1 MSKRPV
7 IQAKTPMPREVGQD
21 DPLTLGLRNKYS
33 NTTQFLIAETDES
46 FYRLISE
53 ELIRAIKARLVP
65 GNFNEKVHIGLICGL
80 MAYRT
85 AAWLEQHCDLVSG
98 IDGQQIVFVAMNK
111 AADSDAFNLSAN
123 YLASYFAKVFPGSE
137 ATAYTD
143 NLYDRNRIERSR
155 QSVDI
160 LLCSAGGRSYHEKNY
175 LDRWFSKVPGESKKG
190 IEPPPGYIG
199 EFCLTPIDQD
209 GWALHDTS
217 FFQQVKEHLDPYPL
231 FTRLA
236 DLRQQEM
243 NVIFPVNA
251 TPPKQ
256 EMDKKPNRQDS
267 ILTGKELVTDVVLRS
282 GVATTCIL
290 PKPLAENL
298 AKAIGGYLIEKVS
311 APEDQ
316 KLLRRCQALHFAQ
329 NESSLIPA
337 YDAFGRIDETVCT
350 TDSVLRAERF
360 SFRERPKIIL
370 SEYNHEAEHYD
381 WTLEDGVIEFEIN
394 GKKYGFTLYKDVR
407 RPGQWSLVTSQ
418 IVSWLIRK
426 YLQPAAN
433 QTGLDVWDMGCGCG
447 AIGLLAAVH
456 EPGLR
461 LVFSDIDQ
469 QAIDCTKDNAKKFLP
484 PDQTPRFMRGS
495 LFEVNDP
502 KHQRFHLITFNPPFL
517 PVQDLSINPLVD
529 AGGNLGLEIA
539 ESYCEAVYDHLEVGG
554 WSVLALADYVDNGKI
569 KQILNA
575 RFEASN
581 VRCQERVILYP
592 FKPEQPDVPAAY
604 EIRYR
609 SQIEKACRYRFETCV
624 LGKQRYLAFKM
635 RHYLAQRK

>member
-7 IQAKTPMPREVGQD
+7 IQTKRHVGQD
-21 DPLTLGLRNKYS
+21 NPLALGLRDKYS

-46 FYRLISE
+46 FYQLISE

-65 GNFNEKVHIGLICGL
+65 GNFNERVHIGLICGL

-98 IDGQQIVFVAMNK
+98 IDGQRIVFVAMNK

-123 YLASYFAKVFPGSE
+123 YLASYFAKVLPGSE
-137 ATAYTD
+137 VTAYTD
-143 NLYDRNRIERSR
+143 NLYDQNRIERSR

-175 LDRWFSKVPGESKKG
+175 LDRWFSKVPSENKKG
-190 IEPPPGYIG
+190 IELPPGYIG
-199 EFCLTPIDQD
+199 EFCLTPIDRD
-209 GWALHDTS
+209 GWALRETS
-217 FFQQVKEHLDPYPL
+217 FFQQVQEHLDPYPL

-236 DLRQQEM
+236 DLRQQKM
-243 NVIFPVNA
+243 TVIFPVNA
-251 TPPKQ
+251 TPPEQ
-256 EMDKKPNRQDS
+256 EMDKQPNRQDS

-282 GVATTCIL
+282 GVVTTCIL

-316 KLLRRCQALHFAQ
+316 KPLRRCQALHFAK
-329 NESSLIPA
+329 NESSPIPV

-360 SFRERPKIIL
+360 SFKERPKIIF
-370 SEYNHEAEHYD
+370 SEYNHEVEHYD
-381 WTLEDGVIEFEIN
+381 WTREDGVIVFEIN
-394 GKKYGFTLYKDVR
+394 SEKYGFTLNKDVR

-426 YLQPAAN
+426 HLQSVAK
-433 QTGLDVWDMGCGCG
+433 QSGLDVWDMGSGCG

-456 EPGLR
+456 ERGLR
-461 LVFSDIDQ
+461 LLFSDIDQ
-469 QAIDCTKDNAKKFLP
+469 QAIDCTKDNAKKLLTS
-484 PDQTPRFMRGS
+484 DHQAPRFVRGS

-502 KHQRFHLITFNPPFL
+502 KQKRFHLIAFNPPFL
-517 PVQDLSINPLVD
+517 PVQDLSINPSVD

-569 KQILNA
+569 KQILGN
-575 RFEASN
+575 RFGASN
-581 VRCQERVILYP
+581 VDCRERVILYP
-592 FKPEQPDVPAAY
+592 FRPEQPDVPAAY
-604 EIRYR
+604 EVRYR
-609 SQIEKACRYRFETCV
+609 STIEQACRYRFETCV
-624 LGKQRYLAFKM
+624 LGKQSYLAFKM